1 MMFSDLIA
9 AIEECRFRAL
19 TERTGNKPKRYL
31 SVIQLNNGFMRIVE
45 TTQAK
50 SLGYRIM
57 YSVGCDRYHTVL
69 PEVR

>member
-1 MMFSDLIA
+1 MFTDLIA

-50 SLGYRIM
+50 HFRNRIM

-69 PEVR
+69 PEAR

>member
-1 MMFSDLIA
+1 MFTDLIA

-50 SLGYRIM
+50 QFGNRIM
-57 YSVGCDRYHTVL
+57 YSVGCDRHHTVL
-69 PEVR
+69 PEAR

>member
-1 MMFSDLIA
+1 MFTDLIA

-19 TERTGNKPKRYL
+19 TERTGDKTKRYG
-31 SVIQLNNGFMRIVE
+31 N
-45 TTQAK
+45 
-50 SLGYRIM
+50 RIM